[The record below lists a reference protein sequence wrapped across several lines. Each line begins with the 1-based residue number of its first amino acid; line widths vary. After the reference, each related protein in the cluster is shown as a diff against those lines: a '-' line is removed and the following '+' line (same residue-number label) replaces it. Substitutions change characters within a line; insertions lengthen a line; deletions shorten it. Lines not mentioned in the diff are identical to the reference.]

1 MSQMNGQVA
10 IVTGAARGIG
20 AATARALVELGA
32 AVVLNDVDADAASQ
46 TLQELR
52 SGGASAST
60 VIVDASTAEGAA
72 ELIQTVLAQ
81 HGRVDAL
88 VNNAGFGGSRQRPVP
103 LSVLD
108 TDWDQM
114 LDSFRR
120 NLGPTFHCTRA
131 VVPSMREHGYG
142 RIVNVSSLAGR
153 ARSVLSG
160 PSYATAKAAV
170 IGLTRHLSAELASY
184 GITINVVAP
193 GMTFTDRVRGN
204 YEAKAA
210 DQQQDILRGIPMKR
224 AGTPEE
230 QAAAIAFLSSPGSS
244 YITGAVLDVNGGL
257 WVG

>member
-1 MSQMNGQVA
+1 MSQMTGQVA

-32 AVVLNDVDADAASQ
+32 AVVVNDVDLDAAQQ
-46 TLQELR
+46 TVEELR
-52 SGGASAST
+52 ARGATAS
-60 VIVDASTAEGAA
+60 VVAVDASTADGAA
-72 ELIQTVLAQ
+72 ELAQ
-81 HGRVDAL
+81 AALRDHGRIDAL

-131 VVPSMREHGYG
+131 VVPTMKERGYG

-170 IGLTRHLSAELASY
+170 IGLTRHLSAELA
-184 GITINVVAP
+184 G
-193 GMTFTDRVRGN
+193 
-204 YEAKAA
+204 
-210 DQQQDILRGIPMKR
+210 
-224 AGTPEE
+224 
-230 QAAAIAFLSSPGSS
+230 
-244 YITGAVLDVNGGL
+244 
-257 WVG
+257 